1 MEDID
6 NNENEYINNLKK
18 VAEFCKG
25 IGLKNTI
32 NDNIVLKYINDPN
45 IINETSNLI
54 LLIKEIKEQIKIRN
68 NILLPFL
75 DILPKLIKLYIE
87 KDIDES
93 ETLEYIDI
101 FKLLKYNCFVS
112 RECLY
117 PIYEYFSHLFYDI
130 EGENIQN
137 IVKFNKVFKLWKIFY
152 KFYYKE
158 NKNYNISPSS
168 ICFIGGSLKVYL
180 PEGASL
186 ANSIMIIKINFLN
199 ILPNNDELIL
209 FKIEGEE
216 SYSIKFLLLKTHI
229 KRDDIKT
236 ISLII
241 MEKEILIS
249 GDCIDTSSTFSMKL
263 NHELTKLKEF
273 YLLENFFGQIMSL
286 DIKNIKKGKN
296 NKIEDSLIIN
306 DEINNDKINFIDIIF
321 HEIFE
326 PYPLSDDGVLYH
338 KSGINDN
345 KKEPKYIINQ
355 DKDSNI
361 LINISDNKLIKVNY
375 INYLDKNFNLIEYFG
390 GFTPFIP
397 FIELINKINKN
408 SKINEINRIDKAT
421 YLYKVFDD
429 ILFLLLM
436 IINNNSS
443 QNSKIIQKY
452 FLFGMTL
459 IFQINYEIFEKKK
472 ERNDEKIKKIIEF
485 IQSFEGRYITII
497 MFFFGKLINYSK
509 NIFDQ
514 SIQQGS
520 DLLKNKINEEFMK
533 EKNPI
538 LIRTSFSQLY
548 QSLMKEL
555 FIYNR
560 YWSIKEFF
568 FGNKKD
574 NSNNNKTNLKLKYKQ
589 LSFYTKNYQQ
599 PLLYPILELE
609 KFFPKFS
616 RFKMEDIFSHDFNK
630 CINYNFIFED
640 KDNIILEIIK
650 KNNPLYKEKNKIE
663 CCLVKKN
670 YHVKGE
676 MFILKR
682 EENSSDFEIIFSSD
696 SNNDNDNDRK
706 ACNKTTKNKNNNAIN
721 SNNDEICYGSVFP
734 TPQREFNRKILIKSK
749 DIKFILIRN
758 YYRRTS
764 AIEIFTYKSNKSY
777 YFNFKEFIDVNNSKN
792 LLLNT
797 VKENENFKNI
807 TYHKIITLY
816 YNKKYI
822 STMFPLCFSERLDPK
837 KIIKFYNNY
846 DLLTIIN
853 LLSNRSFRDLYQYPI
868 FPILYKPNNILDNEK
883 NQERDLGQH
892 IGYQELNEKNK
903 ERKELIEETYNA
915 SLQDGTIMIGN
926 VGESKPH
933 LFGTHYSN
941 IVYSCNYLIRIFPYS
956 LIGVELQ
963 GDGFDSP
970 NRLFYSIQKTM
981 INTLAQK
988 SDLREMIPELYYFP
1002 DIFTNINDLCFGKLA
1017 DGKDISNVSIKENK
1031 DNEDEDPYEKYE
1043 YLAKCKDYLEFSNLK
1058 LNEWINLIFGI
1069 NQSST
1074 VPQKKG
1080 EEKRIYYRNELDICF
1095 KYEDQKKYMNDIII
1109 MQEYE
1114 FGIQPIQ
1121 IFNDKFPDLKDKYKD
1136 SSKLYEN
1143 IKQYNMN
1150 QFKQQHLIIKGDKE
1164 KCFICEGYNNIYPDY
1179 VKLISLDYEKYFKK
1193 KDDSIIYF
1201 HYLFVGDVFG
1211 NIFIYKRINNKGN
1224 KSKKAKEKF
1233 TKNKKAKEKNQNL
1246 IETNK
1251 KVDKVDNIDKKQKLP
1266 EKISPKK
1273 ERNEVNNTNKEMK
1286 EIEYKEIKKITDHYK
1301 QIKYIDYNNRLNL
1314 FLSYSLDGFINIY
1327 TFPKCK
1333 LVRAIKVSDNTNL
1346 KEILEKVVLVSN
1358 PFPMIFCYDKKNM
1371 YLFTLNGDLIKTK
1384 PIEYNNYEIHPIIDK
1399 NCGIINDLIKI
1410 EIKDQSGK
1418 IQTKEILLPSL
1429 SEKIIDH

>member
-6 NNENEYINNLKK
+6 NNENEYINNLKI
-18 VAEFCKG
+18 VAGFYIG
-25 IGLKNTI
+25 IGLNNTI
-32 NDNIVLKYINDPN
+32 NDSILLKYINDQN
-45 IINETSNLI
+45 IINDTFNLA
-54 LLIKEIKEQIKIRN
+54 LFIKEIKEQIKIGN
-68 NILLPFL
+68 SILLPFL

-137 IVKFNKVFKLWKIFY
+137 MVKFNKVFKLWKIFY

-168 ICFIGGSLKVYL
+168 FCFIGGSLKVYL

-199 ILPNNDELIL
+199 FLPNNDKLIL
-209 FKIEGEE
+209 FKIEEKE
-216 SYSIKFLLLKTHI
+216 TYLIKFSLLKTHI

-236 ISLII
+236 ISLTI
-241 MEKEILIS
+241 MDKEIFIS
-249 GDCIDTSSTFSMKL
+249 GDCINTSFPFSMKL
-263 NHELTKLKEF
+263 NHKLTKLKEF
-273 YLLENFFGQIMSL
+273 YLLENYFGQIMSL
-286 DIKNIKKGKN
+286 EIKNIKKGNN
-296 NKIEDSLIIN
+296 NKIEDSPIIN
-306 DEINNDKINFIDIIF
+306 NEISNDKINFIDIIF
-321 HEIFE
+321 NEIFE

-338 KSGINDN
+338 TSAMDNN
-345 KKEPKYIINQ
+345 KKEPKYLINL
-355 DKDSNI
+355 KRDSNI
-361 LINISDNKLIKVNY
+361 LINISDSKLIKVNY
-375 INYLDKNFNLIEYFG
+375 INYLDKNFNLIEYLG
-390 GFTPFIP
+390 GFTPFLP
-397 FIELINKINKN
+397 FNELINKIYKN
-408 SKINEINRIDKAT
+408 PKINKINGLDKAT

-429 ILFLLLM
+429 IFYSLLM

-443 QNSKIIQKY
+443 QYTKIIEKY
-452 FLFGMTL
+452 FLFAMTL
-459 IFQINYEIFEKKK
+459 IFQINYEIIEKKN
-472 ERNDEKIKKIIEF
+472 ERNDKKVTKIFQSIE
-485 IQSFEGRYITII
+485 SFESYKTII
-497 MFFFGKLINYSK
+497 SFLFGKLINYTK
-509 NIFDQ
+509 ETFEIY
-514 SIQQGS
+514 IKQGS
-520 DLLKNKINEEFMK
+520 FNLKDKINDAFMK

-538 LIRTSFSQLY
+538 FIKSSFSQLY
-548 QSLMKEL
+548 RSLMKEL

-560 YWSIKEFF
+560 YWSRKKLF

-574 NSNNNKTNLKLKYKQ
+574 NSNIINKTNLKLKYKQ
-589 LSFYTKNYQQ
+589 LSYYTKNYQQ

-609 KFFPKFS
+609 KYFPKFS
-616 RFKMEDIFSHDFNK
+616 SFKKQNIFSHDFNES
-630 CINYNFIFED
+630 INYNFLFE
-640 KDNIILEIIK
+640 DNIILKIIK
-650 KNNPLYKEKNKIE
+650 NNNPLSQEKNRIK

-670 YHVKGE
+670 YHIKGE
-676 MFILKR
+676 MLILKR
-682 EENSSDFEIIFSSD
+682 EINIPDFKIIFCSNSD
-696 SNNDNDNDRK
+696 NVK
-706 ACNKTTKNKNNNAIN
+706 ETCNKITKNKNSNKIN
-721 SNNDEICYGSVFP
+721 SDNDKICYGSVFP

-749 DIKFILIRN
+749 DIKFMLIRN

-777 YFNFKEFIDVNNSKN
+777 YFNFKEFIDVTNSKN

-797 VKENENFKNI
+797 VIENENFKSI
-807 TYHKIITLY
+807 AYHKIISLY

-822 STMFPLCFSERLDPK
+822 STMFPLCFNERLDPK

-868 FPILYKPNNILDNEK
+868 FPILYKPNNILDNEENK
-883 NQERDLGQH
+883 ERNLGQH

-915 SLQDGTIMIGN
+915 SLQDGTIMIGD
-926 VGESKPH
+926 VGENKPH
-933 LFGTHYSN
+933 LFSTHYSN
-941 IVYSCNYLIRIFPYS
+941 IVYTCNYLVRIFPYS

-981 INTLAQK
+981 INTLTQK

-1002 DIFTNINDLCFGKLA
+1002 DLFTNINDLCFGKLA
-1017 DGKDISNVSIKENK
+1017 DDKDISNVSIKENK
-1031 DNEDEDPYEKYE
+1031 NNEDEDPYEKYE
-1043 YLAKCKDYLEFSNLK
+1043 YMAKCKDYLEFNNLK

-1069 NQSST
+1069 NQSAT

-1080 EEKRIYYRNELDICF
+1080 EGKRNYYRNELNIFF
-1095 KYEDQKKYMNDIII
+1095 KYEDQKKYMKDIII

-1114 FGIQPIQ
+1114 FGIQPVQ
-1121 IFNDKFPDLKDKYKD
+1121 IFSDKFPDLKDKYKD

-1150 QFKQQHLIIKGDKE
+1150 LFKQQHLIIKGDKE

-1201 HYLFVGDVFG
+1201 YYLFIGDVLG
-1211 NIFIYKRINNKGN
+1211 NIFIYERIINNEGN
-1224 KSKKAKEKF
+1224 KSKKANDKKQ
-1233 TKNKKAKEKNQNL
+1233 KSKIKKAKEKIQNK
-1246 IETNK
+1246 IETTK
-1251 KVDKVDNIDKKQKLP
+1251 KVDKVDNIDKKQNLN
-1266 EKISPKK
+1266 EKNSPKK
-1273 ERNEVNNTNKEMK
+1273 ERTDANNSNKEIK

-1333 LVRAIKVSDNTNL
+1333 LVRAINVCDFTNL
-1346 KEILEKVVLVSN
+1346 KEILEKVVLISN
-1358 PFPMIFCYDKKNM
+1358 PFPMIFCYDKKDM

-1384 PIEYNNYEIHPIIDK
+1384 PIEYNNFEIYPIIDK
-1399 NCGIINDLIKI
+1399 NCGIINDLVKI

-1418 IQTKEILLPSL
+1418 IQTKEIYFPSL
-1429 SEKIIDH
+1429 SEKIIEH